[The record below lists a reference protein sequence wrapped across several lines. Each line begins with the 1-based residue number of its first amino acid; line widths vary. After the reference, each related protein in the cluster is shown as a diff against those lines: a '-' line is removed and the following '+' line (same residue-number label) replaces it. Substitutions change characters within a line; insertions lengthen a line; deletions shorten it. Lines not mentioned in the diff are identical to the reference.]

1 MTRRPHRPERIV
13 VVGGGLA
20 AASAVV
26 GLREHGYAGAVT
38 LVCAEPHL
46 PYERPPLSKGYLAGD
61 TPLDDVFVRPRDW
74 YQEHDVDVL
83 LGTTAREIDLAART
97 VTLDAVRVEYD
108 RLLVATGA
116 SARRLPFLDASGAPV
131 AYLRTLDD
139 STRLRRELRPGVRVV
154 IVGGGWIG
162 LEVAASARA
171 AGCEVTVVEALETPL
186 QQVLGPELG
195 DVFATLHREHGV
207 DLRTSRM
214 VTHARL
220 EGGDVL
226 VGLDDGTVLSADLLV
241 VGAGAVPD
249 VALAERANLKV
260 DDGIVVDALLRT
272 SDPDVFAA
280 GDVASAYHP
289 VLGAHLRVEH
299 WDNAIGQG
307 RCAAVNMLG
316 GAEPYERL
324 PYFFTDQYDLGMEYV
339 GHVGRSGYDEVVIRG
354 DVRERV
360 FTAFWIVE
368 GRVVAGLHVNDWDA
382 IDHVRSVVAAGAV
395 DLTALRDVS
404 VPLAEIG
411 P

>member
-1 MTRRPHRPERIV
+1 MTRRPGSPERIV

-20 AASAVV
+20 GASAVV
-26 GLREHGYAGAVT
+26 ALREHGYAGEVS

-61 TPLDDVFVRPRDW
+61 TPVEDVFVRPRDW
-74 YQEHDVDVL
+74 YQEHDVDIL
-83 LGTTAREIDLAART
+83 LGATARGIDLTART
-97 VTLDAVRVEYD
+97 VTLDAVRIGYD

-116 SARRLPFLDASGAPV
+116 SARRLPSLDAVGIPV

-139 STRLRRELRPGVRVV
+139 STRLRRRLRPGLRVV

-162 LEVAASARA
+162 LEVAASART
-171 AGCEVTVVEALETPL
+171 AGCEVTVVEALATPL
-186 QQVLGPELG
+186 EQVLGPELG
-195 DVFATLHREHGV
+195 DVFATVHREHGV
-207 DLRTSRM
+207 DLRTGRT
-214 VTHARL
+214 VTGARL
-220 EGGDVL
+220 QGGDVL
-226 VGLDDGTVLSADLLV
+226 VGLDDGTLLAADFLV

-249 VALAERANLKV
+249 VDLAERANLKV

-289 VLGAHLRVEH
+289 LLGAHLRVEH

-316 GAEPYERL
+316 GAQPYDRL

-339 GHVGRSGYDEVVIRG
+339 GHVGRSGYDEVIIRG
-354 DVRERV
+354 DVSEHV

-368 GRVVAGLHVNDWDA
+368 GRVAAGLHVNDWDA
-382 IDHVRSVVAAGAV
+382 IDHVRSVVTAGEV
-395 DLTALRDVS
+395 DLSALRDAS
-404 VPLAEIG
+404 VPLADIG

>member
-1 MTRRPHRPERIV
+1 MTRRPQRPERIV

-38 LVCAEPHL
+38 LIGAEPHL

-61 TPLDDVFVRPRDW
+61 TALDEVFVRPRDW
-74 YQEHDVDVL
+74 YRGHDVDIL
-83 LGTTAREIDLAART
+83 LGTAAREIDLAGHT
-97 VTLDAVRVEYD
+97 VTLDAVRVGYD

-116 SARRLPFLDASGAPV
+116 SARRLPFLDAAGVPV

-139 STRLRRELRPGVRVV
+139 STRLRRELRPGLRVV

-162 LEVAASARA
+162 LEVAASART

-195 DVFATLHREHGV
+195 EVFADLHREHGV

-214 VTHARL
+214 VTQARL

-226 VGLDDGTVLSADLLV
+226 VGLDDESVLSADLLV
-241 VGAGAVPD
+241 VGAGAVPNVD
-249 VALAERANLKV
+249 LAERANLKV

-307 RCAAVNMLG
+307 RCAAVNLLG
-316 GAEPYERL
+316 GAQPYDRL

-339 GHVGRSGYDEVVIRG
+339 GHADPGDVDEVVIRG
-354 DVRERV
+354 DTTGDRV
-360 FTAFWIVE
+360 FTAYWVKD
-368 GRVVAGLHVNDWDA
+368 GTVVAGMHANDWDA
-382 IDHVRSVVAAGAV
+382 IDGIREQVGQ
-395 DLTALRDVS
+395 
-404 VPLAEIG
+404 PLKD
-411 P
+411 